1 MGHQKGAMHPPHSL
15 TRHQAGHLAG
25 CGGVVAIAVN
35 AAINMDD
42 NLIVSQVL
50 RGQIHGLHKAL
61 NIDIVPQNICCSSY
75 KMRWSRSTLP

>member
-1 MGHQKGAMHPPHSL
+1 
-15 TRHQAGHLAG
+15 
-25 CGGVVAIAVN
+25 
-35 AAINMDD
+35 MDD